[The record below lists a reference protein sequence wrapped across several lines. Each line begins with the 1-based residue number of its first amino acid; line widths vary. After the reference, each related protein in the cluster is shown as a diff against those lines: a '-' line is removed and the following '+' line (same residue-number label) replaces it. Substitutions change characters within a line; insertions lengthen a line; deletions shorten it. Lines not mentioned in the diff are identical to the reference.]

1 MESLVRIDNLKKYF
15 KIEKGLLKK
24 KTINVKA
31 VDNIELEIYK
41 GETFGLVGE
50 SGSGKTTVARLL
62 LNFTKPTTNTI
73 YFDGID
79 IFNCSKSELSQLRK
93 RIGVVFQDPA
103 ASLNPRSTIYDTL
116 RRPLEVNNVD
126 KSQIDTIIKEIMSNV
141 NLGDELLSRYPHQ
154 LSGGQQQRVSVARSI
169 ILKPDFLVLDEPT
182 SALDIS
188 VQAQVLNLLLDIQKK
203 YDMTYLFISHNLSVV
218 RYISDRIGVMYLGKI
233 VEIGTVEQIYKN
245 TLHPYTVGLLTSEP
259 ALSPKDRDKNKL
271 ILEGEAPSMMK
282 EIKGCNLSNRCPFKK
297 DLCDLEEPKLVEIEK
312 GHRAACHFAGELEF
326 KD

>member
-1 MESLVRIDNLKKYF
+1 MEPLVKIDSLKKYYR
-15 KIEKGLLKK
+15 IEKGLIKK

-31 VDNIELEIYK
+31 VDNVDLEILR

-62 LNFTKPTTNTI
+62 LNFTGPTENTI
-73 YFDGID
+73 YFDGVD
-79 IFNCSKSELSQLRK
+79 IFNCSSSELSQLRK

-126 KSQIDTIIKEIMSNV
+126 KSEIDSIINEIIGQV
-141 NLGDELLSRYPHQ
+141 NLGKELLSRYPHQ
-154 LSGGQQQRVSVARSI
+154 LSGGQQQRVSVARAI

-203 YDMTYLFISHNLSVV
+203 YKMTYLFISHNLSVV

-233 VEIGTVEQIYKN
+233 VEIGSVDQIYKN

-259 ALSPKDRDKNKL
+259 ALSPRERDRNKL
-271 ILEGEAPSMMK
+271 ILEGEAPSMMVD
-282 EIKGCNLSNRCPFKK
+282 IKGCNLANRCPFKQ
-297 DLCDLEEPKLVEIEK
+297 DICDIDEPKLIEVEK
-312 GHRAACHFAGELEF
+312 GHKAACHFAGELEF
-326 KD
+326 KY